1 MSLYAQT
8 VRVILDE
15 LNEALD
21 SVDDGSTEEFL
32 SMLEN
37 AEQVFFI
44 GVGRVMLS
52 LEAISKRL
60 AHLGIRAHVV
70 GEITEPAITERDML
84 VVGSGSGESLVPVAI
99 ARKAKSLGAKLVL
112 IGGNSKS
119 TIAQMADLFVRIP
132 VQTKLALPG
141 EIVSQQ
147 PMTSLFEQSLLLY
160 GDALA
165 AMIIARH
172 GIDAKKLWRCHA
184 NLE

>member
-60 AHLGIRAHVV
+60 AHLGHSRARCRRNH
-70 GEITEPAITERDML
+70 L
-84 VVGSGSGESLVPVAI
+84 SLQLLSGI
-99 ARKAKSLGAKLVL
+99 C
-112 IGGNSKS
+112 
-119 TIAQMADLFVRIP
+119 
-132 VQTKLALPG
+132 
-141 EIVSQQ
+141 
-147 PMTSLFEQSLLLY
+147 
-160 GDALA
+160 
-165 AMIIARH
+165 
-172 GIDAKKLWRCHA
+172 LW
-184 NLE
+184 